1 MEINDIQS
9 ALKAFNRIE
18 DARDTIRA
26 EYEKKDSKLKE
37 ARDQLEQYLIKQMQ
51 QMGMDAFQLPGEGLA
66 TIRTKRRFGVG
77 DWSLFWDWV
86 IEHKCPNML
95 QKRLLDTAMQ
105 DYLDANGEL
114 PPAINTEARLTL
126 SVTKRG

>member
-1 MEINDIQS
+1 MEINNITD
-9 ALKAFNRIE
+9 ALKAFNKIE
-18 DARDTIRA
+18 DKRDEIRA
-26 EYEKKDSKLKE
+26 DYEQKDSKLRE
-37 ARDQLEQYLIKQMQ
+37 ARDTLEQYLIKQMQ

-66 TIRTKRRFGVG
+66 TIRTRRRFGVA

-86 IEHKCPNML
+86 ITNRCPNML